1 MHCNILI
8 TETTGF
14 NEAQSARQLYIV
26 AEFGVGVEWQMIG
39 EQADI
44 VPHQIGDT
52 AVLHSDQARVFASPE
67 ITMMNK
73 DGICICGYSGFAVAQ
88 TRL

>member
-14 NEAQSARQLYIV
+14 NEAQSVRQLYVV

-52 AVLHSDQARVFASPE
+52 PVLHSDQARVFASPK
-67 ITMMNK
+67 ITMVNK
-73 DGICICGYSGFAVAQ
+73 DGIGICGHSGFQ
-88 TRL
+88 

>member
-26 AEFGVGVEWQMIG
+26 AKFRVGIEWQMIG
-39 EQADI
+39 KQADI
-44 VPHQIGDT
+44 VPHQIGNT
-52 AVLHSDQARVFASPE
+52 AMLHSNQARIFSSPE

-73 DGICICGYSGFAVAQ
+73 DGISICGHCGFE
-88 TRL
+88 